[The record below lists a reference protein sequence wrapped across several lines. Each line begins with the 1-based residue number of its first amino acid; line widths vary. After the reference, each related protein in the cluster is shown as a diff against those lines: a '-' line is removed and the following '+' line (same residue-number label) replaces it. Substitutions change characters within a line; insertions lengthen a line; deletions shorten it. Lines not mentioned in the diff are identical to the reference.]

1 MISYIIAWLEHKVKV
16 HKKQNEKQTD
26 SVNLCEILWKRFEKP
41 GKPPDGLAIPRT
53 QGYNSPRA
61 AGRAAAWIF
70 TKGGACQEMLF
81 TRRQILSLLLPL
93 MLEQLLSGLMGIA
106 DTMMV
111 TAVGES
117 AISAVSLV
125 DTVNV
130 LMLNLLSALAA
141 GGVIVCSQYL
151 GRGEADRAAN
161 AARQVLLAALGL
173 SLVVMALCLLLRR
186 PLLALI
192 FGAVEPAVMEQA
204 LTYFLITALSYPF
217 LAAQQTAAA
226 VFRAEGR
233 SAPPMAVAAAAN
245 AVNIAGNAVL
255 IFVFHQ
261 GVAGAALATLLSRVL
276 SAVVLMALL
285 RSRKL
290 TVSIR
295 DYWSIRPDRAV
306 MGTVLR
312 VGVPTGVEN
321 AMFQLGK
328 LMVQSTVATF
338 STAAIAAHAMAQTLD
353 MVQSMPS
360 IAIGL
365 GLLTVVGQCMGAGRV
380 EEARACIKRF
390 CLLSEGAMLVM
401 STLVVASTPLVTRLS
416 RMSPDSAGLT
426 FRLILL
432 VSAGKLAFWVLAFT
446 LPQGMRAAGDVRFAA
461 GVSAASMWIFRVGLC
476 LLLCR
481 GFGVGLYGVWIAWL
495 ADWLCRAAVYT
506 LRFRSGKWTGFRV
519 LRG

>member
-1 MISYIIAWLEHKVKV
+1 
-16 HKKQNEKQTD
+16 
-26 SVNLCEILWKRFEKP
+26 
-41 GKPPDGLAIPRT
+41 
-53 QGYNSPRA
+53 
-61 AGRAAAWIF
+61 
-70 TKGGACQEMLF
+70 MLF

-111 TAVGES
+111 TTVGES

-141 GGVIVCSQYL
+141 GGVIVCAQYL
-151 GRGEADRAAN
+151 GRGEAPKAAN
-161 AARQVLLAALGL
+161 AARQVLLVSLGL
-173 SLVVMALCLLLRR
+173 SVAAMAACLLLRR
-186 PLLALI
+186 ALLALI
-192 FGAVEPAVMEQA
+192 FGSVEPAVMEQA
-204 LTYFLITALSYPF
+204 LDYFFLTALSYPF

-245 AVNIAGNAVL
+245 GVNIAGNAVL

-261 GVAGAALATLLSRVL
+261 GVAGAALATLFSRIV
-276 SAVVLMALL
+276 SAVVLLALL
-285 RSRKL
+285 RNPGL

-295 DYWSIRPDRAV
+295 DYRRIRPDRAV
-306 MGTVLR
+306 IRTVLR

-338 STAAIAAHAMAQTLD
+338 STAAIAAHAMTQTLD
-353 MVQSMPS
+353 MVQSMPGM
-360 IAIGL
+360 AIGL

-380 EEARACIKRF
+380 DEARTYIKRF

-401 STLVVASTPLVTRLS
+401 SILVTASTPWVTRIS
-416 RMSPDSAGLT
+416 NMSPESAQLT
-426 FRLILL
+426 FRLLL
-432 VSAGKLAFWVLAFT
+432 LISAGKLTLWVLAFT

-481 GFGVGLYGVWIAWL
+481 GLGVGLYGVWIAWL
-495 ADWLCRAAVYT
+495 TDWLFRGTAYL
-506 LRFRSGKWTGFRV
+506 LRFRGGKWTGFRV
-519 LRG
+519 LQG

>member
-1 MISYIIAWLEHKVKV
+1 
-16 HKKQNEKQTD
+16 
-26 SVNLCEILWKRFEKP
+26 
-41 GKPPDGLAIPRT
+41 
-53 QGYNSPRA
+53 
-61 AGRAAAWIF
+61 
-70 TKGGACQEMLF
+70 MLF

-111 TAVGES
+111 TTVGES

-151 GRGEADRAAN
+151 GRGEAPKAAN
-161 AARQVLLAALGL
+161 AARQVLLVSLGL
-173 SLVVMALCLLLRR
+173 GLASMAACLLLRR

-192 FGAVEPAVMEQA
+192 FGGVEPAVMEQA
-204 LTYFLITALSYPF
+204 LDYFFITALSYPF

-245 AVNIAGNAVL
+245 AVNIGGNAVL

-261 GVAGAALATLLSRVL
+261 GVAGAALATLFSRAL
-276 SAVVLMALL
+276 SAVVLLALL
-285 RSRKL
+285 RSPKL

-295 DYWSIRPDRAV
+295 DYCKIRPDRAV
-306 MGTVLR
+306 IGTVLR

-360 IAIGL
+360 LAIGL
-365 GLLTVVGQCMGAGRV
+365 GLLTVVGQCIGAGRV
-380 EEARACIKRF
+380 DEARTYIKRF

-401 STLVVASTPLVTRLS
+401 SALVAASTPLVTRIS
-416 RMSPDSAGLT
+416 QMPPESAGLT
-426 FRLILL
+426 FRLLL
-432 VSAGKLAFWVLAFT
+432 LISAGKLTLWVPAFT

-461 GVSAASMWIFRVGLC
+461 AVSAASMWIFRVGLC

-495 ADWLCRAAVYT
+495 VDWLFRGAVYL
-506 LRFRSGKWTGFRV
+506 LRFRRGKWTGFRV
-519 LRG
+519 LGG

>member
-1 MISYIIAWLEHKVKV
+1 
-16 HKKQNEKQTD
+16 
-26 SVNLCEILWKRFEKP
+26 
-41 GKPPDGLAIPRT
+41 
-53 QGYNSPRA
+53 
-61 AGRAAAWIF
+61 
-70 TKGGACQEMLF
+70 MLF

-141 GGVIVCSQYL
+141 GGIIVCSQYL

-353 MVQSMPS
+353 MVQAMPS
-360 IAIGL
+360 MAVGI

-380 EEARACIKRF
+380 EDRK
-390 CLLSEGAMLVM
+390 S
-401 STLVVASTPLVTRLS
+401 TRLNS
-416 RMSPDSAGLT
+416 SH
-426 FRLILL
+426 
-432 VSAGKLAFWVLAFT
+432 
-446 LPQGMRAAGDVRFAA
+446 
-461 GVSAASMWIFRVGLC
+461 
-476 LLLCR
+476 
-481 GFGVGLYGVWIAWL
+481 
-495 ADWLCRAAVYT
+495 
-506 LRFRSGKWTGFRV
+506 
-519 LRG
+519 

>member
-1 MISYIIAWLEHKVKV
+1 
-16 HKKQNEKQTD
+16 
-26 SVNLCEILWKRFEKP
+26 
-41 GKPPDGLAIPRT
+41 
-53 QGYNSPRA
+53 
-61 AGRAAAWIF
+61 
-70 TKGGACQEMLF
+70 MLF

-111 TAVGES
+111 TTVGES

-151 GRGEADRAAN
+151 GRGEAPRAAN
-161 AARQVLLAALGL
+161 AARQVLLVSLGL
-173 SLVVMALCLLLRR
+173 SLAAMTACLLLRR
-186 PLLALI
+186 TLLALI

-204 LTYFLITALSYPF
+204 LDYFFITALSYPF

-261 GVAGAALATLLSRVL
+261 GVAGAALSTLFSRVL
-276 SAVVLMALL
+276 SAVVLLALL
-285 RSRKL
+285 RSPKL

-295 DYWSIRPDRAV
+295 DYRKIRPDRAV
-306 MGTVLR
+306 IGTVLR

-338 STAAIAAHAMAQTLD
+338 STAAIAAHAMTQTLD

-360 IAIGL
+360 LAIGL

-380 EEARACIKRF
+380 DEARTYIKRF

-401 STLVVASTPLVTRLS
+401 SALVVASTPLVTRIS
-416 RMSPDSAGLT
+416 QMSPESAGLT
-426 FRLILL
+426 FHLVLL

-461 GVSAASMWIFRVGLC
+461 GMSAASMWIFRVGLC

-495 ADWLCRAAVYT
+495 TDWLFRAAVYV
-506 LRFRSGKWTGFRV
+506 LRFRGGKWTGFRV
-519 LRG
+519 VAG

>member
-1 MISYIIAWLEHKVKV
+1 M
-16 HKKQNEKQTD
+16 
-26 SVNLCEILWKRFEKP
+26 
-41 GKPPDGLAIPRT
+41 
-53 QGYNSPRA
+53 
-61 AGRAAAWIF
+61 
-70 TKGGACQEMLF
+70 MF

-93 MLEQLLSGLMGIA
+93 MLEQMLSGLMGIA

-125 DTVNV
+125 DAVNV

-151 GRGEADRAAN
+151 GRGEADNASN
-161 AARQVLLAALGL
+161 AARQVLLVALGL
-173 SLVVMALCLLLRR
+173 SLAAMAVCLLLRR

-192 FGAVEPAVMEQA
+192 FGAVEPAVMDQA
-204 LTYFLITALSYPF
+204 LEYFFLTALSYPF

-245 AVNIAGNAVL
+245 AANIVGNAVL

-261 GVAGAALATLLSRVL
+261 GVAGAALSTLFSRAL

-285 RSRKL
+285 RSPGL
-290 TVSIR
+290 AVSIR
-295 DYWSIRPDRAV
+295 DYRRIRPDRAV
-306 MGTVLR
+306 IGTVLR

-360 IAIGL
+360 VAIGL
-365 GLLTVVGQCMGAGRV
+365 GLLTVVGRCMGAGRV
-380 EEARACIKRF
+380 EEARTYIRRF
-390 CLLSEGAMLVM
+390 CLLAEGAMLVM
-401 STLVVASTPLVTRLS
+401 STLVVASAPLVTRLS
-416 RMSPDSAGLT
+416 RMSPESAGLT
-426 FRLILL
+426 FRLLLL

-495 ADWLCRAAVYT
+495 VDWLFRAAVYV
-506 LRFRSGKWTGFRV
+506 LRFRGGKWAGFRV
-519 LRG
+519 LQG

>member
-1 MISYIIAWLEHKVKV
+1 
-16 HKKQNEKQTD
+16 
-26 SVNLCEILWKRFEKP
+26 
-41 GKPPDGLAIPRT
+41 
-53 QGYNSPRA
+53 
-61 AGRAAAWIF
+61 
-70 TKGGACQEMLF
+70 MLF

-117 AISAVSLV
+117 AISAVALV
-125 DTVNV
+125 DSVNM

-141 GGVIVCSQYL
+141 GGGIVCAQYL
-151 GRGEADRAAN
+151 GREETEQANN
-161 AARQVLLAALGL
+161 AARQVLLVSVGLGAAVAAAC
-173 SLVVMALCLLLRR
+173 LVLRR
-186 PLLALI
+186 VLLGLI
-192 FGAVEPAVMEQA
+192 FGSVEQAVMDQA
-204 LTYFLITALSYPF
+204 LDYFFITALSYPF

-233 SAPPMAVAAAAN
+233 SAPPMAVAAVAN
-245 AVNIAGNAVL
+245 GINIAGNAVM

-261 GVAGAALATLLSRVL
+261 GVTGAALATLASRIV
-276 SAVVLMALL
+276 SAVVLLILL
-285 RSRKL
+285 RSRRL
-290 TVSIR
+290 PVSIR
-295 DYWSIRPDRAV
+295 NYRSIRPDRRV
-306 MGTVLR
+306 IGTVLR

-360 IAIGL
+360 LAIGL

-380 EEARACIKRF
+380 DEARTYIKRF

-401 STLVVASTPLVTRLS
+401 STLVVASTPLVTRIS
-416 RMSPDSAGLT
+416 RMSPESAGLT
-426 FRLILL
+426 FHLVLL

-461 GVSAASMWIFRVGLC
+461 AVSAASMWIFRVGLC

-481 GFGVGLYGVWIAWL
+481 GFGVGLFGVWIAWL
-495 ADWLCRAAVYT
+495 CDWLCRGTVYI
-506 LRFRSGKWTGFRV
+506 LRFRSGKWAQHQV
-519 LRG
+519 LR

>member
-1 MISYIIAWLEHKVKV
+1 
-16 HKKQNEKQTD
+16 
-26 SVNLCEILWKRFEKP
+26 
-41 GKPPDGLAIPRT
+41 
-53 QGYNSPRA
+53 
-61 AGRAAAWIF
+61 
-70 TKGGACQEMLF
+70 MLF

-93 MLEQLLSGLMGIA
+93 MLEQILSGLMGIA

-125 DTVNV
+125 DAVNV

-161 AARQVLLAALGL
+161 AARQVLLVALGL
-173 SLVVMALCLLLRR
+173 SLGAMALCLLLRR

-204 LTYFLITALSYPF
+204 LTYFFITALSYPF

-233 SAPPMAVAAAAN
+233 SAPPMVVAAAAN
-245 AVNIAGNAVL
+245 AVNIAGNALL
-255 IFVFHQ
+255 IFAFHQ
-261 GVAGAALATLLSRVL
+261 GVAGAALATLLSRIL

-295 DYWSIRPDRAV
+295 DYRNIRPDRAV
-306 MGTVLR
+306 IGTVLR

-338 STAAIAAHAMAQTLD
+338 STAAIAAHAMTQTLD

-380 EEARACIKRF
+380 EEARTYIKRF
-390 CLLSEGAMLVM
+390 CLLAEGAMLVM
-401 STLVVASTPLVTRLS
+401 STLVAASTPLVTRLS
-416 RMSPDSAGLT
+416 RMSPESAELT
-426 FRLILL
+426 FRLLL
-432 VSAGKLAFWVLAFT
+432 LISAGKLTLWVLAFT

-495 ADWLCRAAVYT
+495 TDWLCRAAVYAA
-506 LRFRSGKWTGFRV
+506 RFRSGKWTGFHV
-519 LRG
+519 LQG

>member
-1 MISYIIAWLEHKVKV
+1 
-16 HKKQNEKQTD
+16 
-26 SVNLCEILWKRFEKP
+26 
-41 GKPPDGLAIPRT
+41 
-53 QGYNSPRA
+53 
-61 AGRAAAWIF
+61 
-70 TKGGACQEMLF
+70 MLF
-81 TRRQILSLLLPL
+81 TRRQVLSLLLPL

-111 TAVGES
+111 TTVGET

-125 DTVNV
+125 DAVNV

-151 GRGEADRAAN
+151 GRGEAPKAAN
-161 AARQVLLAALGL
+161 AARQVLLVSLGL
-173 SLVVMALCLLLRR
+173 SLAAMGVCLLLRR
-186 PLLALI
+186 ALLALI

-204 LTYFLITALSYPF
+204 LDYFFLTALSYPF

-233 SAPPMAVAAAAN
+233 SAPPMAVAAVAN

-261 GVAGAALATLLSRVL
+261 GVAGAALATLFSRAL
-276 SAVVLMALL
+276 SAVVLLALL
-285 RSRKL
+285 RSPKL

-295 DYWSIRPDRAV
+295 DYRKIRPDRAV
-306 MGTVLR
+306 IGTVLR

-360 IAIGL
+360 LAIGL

-380 EEARACIKRF
+380 DEARTYIKRF

-401 STLVVASTPLVTRLS
+401 SALVVAFTPLVTRIS
-416 RMSPDSAGLT
+416 QMSPESAELT
-426 FRLILL
+426 FRLLL
-432 VSAGKLAFWVLAFT
+432 LISAGKLTLWVLAFT

-461 GVSAASMWIFRVGLC
+461 VVSAASMWIFRVGLC

-495 ADWLCRAAVYT
+495 VDWLFRGAVYV
-506 LRFRSGKWTGFRV
+506 LRFRRGKWTGFRV
-519 LRG
+519 LAR